1 MTPRVAQLLRAA
13 NDDLSLDSN
22 FAEDVRDHLTR
33 KPRQLPSRYLYDD
46 LGSALF
52 DAICELPWYR
62 ITRAEM
68 RLLGEHGPRI
78 WEDMEPLDRV
88 IELGPGDGR
97 KLAALMSRR
106 PRRLAPLRVDL
117 VDISTAALDTTASAL
132 ARIGISRVVRHAAT
146 YEAGIEAA
154 SGSAP
159 RGRALVLFLGSNIGN
174 YEPASADALLRHVR
188 RRLVPGD
195 ALLLGADLV
204 KPEPELL
211 QAYDDPLGVTRAFNL
226 NLLARIN
233 EALGADFDLGAF
245 EHRAVWNARA
255 SRVEMHLV
263 SARRQSVRIPG
274 AELELELEAWETIW
288 TESSYKYLP
297 DDVVRLVGRAGF
309 EATGQ
314 WQDERAGFALTLCEV
329 PPGASENSPADPPRR
344 GGDQR

>member
-1 MTPRVAQLLRAA
+1 MTPRLARLLPAG
-13 NDDLSLDSN
+13 LDSPEAA

-33 KPRQLPSRYLYDD
+33 TPRRLPSRYLYDD

-62 ITRAEM
+62 ITRAET
-68 RLLGEHGPRI
+68 RLLTAHGTQV
-78 WEDMEPLDRV
+78 WEAMEPLDRV

-97 KLAALMSRR
+97 KLATLMSRR
-106 PRRLAPLRVDL
+106 PRRLGPLRVDL
-117 VDISTAALDTTASAL
+117 VDVSTAALDSTASAL
-132 ARIGISRVVRHAAT
+132 ARIGVTRVVRHAAT
-146 YEAGIEAA
+146 YESGIEAA
-154 SGSAP
+154 AGSAP

-174 YEPASADALLRHVR
+174 YEPASADAFLRHVQ

-195 ALLLGADLV
+195 ALLLGVDLV
-204 KPEPELL
+204 KPERELL

-233 EALGADFDLGAF
+233 ESLGADFDLAAF

-263 SARRQSVRIPG
+263 STCQQHVNIPG
-274 AELELELEAWETIW
+274 AGLELELEASETIW

-297 DDVVRLVGRAGF
+297 DDVVRVVGRAGF

-329 PPGASENSPADPPRR
+329 PPGASEDAPADPPGR
-344 GGDQR
+344 GRDQR